1 MYGTYGDTG
10 NFMEYLQSA
19 TYFFKDNEKR
29 TEQGKKERKKE
40 KEKHRKRVEKR
51 NERKKKSKK
60 KKPKKNKVEKVP
72 RSRATCFTF
81 RRIT

>member
-19 TYFFKDNEKR
+19 TYFFKDNDEKNR
-29 TEQGKKERKKE
+29 TRKKRKKE

-60 KKPKKNKVEKVP
+60 KNKVEKVP